1 MTLCKCQIIFVPC
14 RKCQKFT
21 NHQIL
26 KSVKSRGLACK
37 YERAYNICHISAAIQ
52 YIDNVSVLK
61 RGHLGLPKTEKDRKK
76 YRVNWTF
83 LPRRYFP
90 IFTECIGIFDPLAF
104 LLNISLD
111 ATGAIILQIT
121 TDKCDLLQMQ
131 EKKILGGLGG
141 KYLSLLI
148 NHKKRVMNE
157 YLAEDI

>member
-52 YIDNVSVLK
+52 YIDIASVLK
-61 RGHLGLPKTEKDRKK
+61 RGHLGLPKTEKLT
-76 YRVNWTF
+76 YCLNWTF
-83 LPRRYFP
+83 LSKRYFL

-131 EKKILGGLGG
+131 QKEILGGLRL
-141 KYLSLLI
+141 KYMSSSGIFI
-148 NHKKRVMNE
+148 NF
-157 YLAEDI
+157 